1 MNPYATR
8 SAFVVLAAGREL
20 RAALDDPLGREDA
33 AERLAIVLERDLASP
48 LPEYS
53 LFEWGAVPPGLHASA
68 SQGGATE
75 TDVKH
80 LLDAAAT
87 RLHVA
92 EVALAAG
99 EAVGEAATDEEPST
113 RENLDDALTG
123 LRDTAT
129 SLADREESDT
139 TRSFESAVVTSPDLA
154 SATATLRKTVAETLE
169 SITQQTSVALAS
181 PFRAAAGLA
190 PEAARKAWE
199 SVTERLQVGD
209 LGGRL
214 TRLGIRALLSAI
226 DALRRLVPGQWLAA
240 ARVKLVELRDRLEEH
255 GGTDAAVGWL
265 LGVEALRAE
274 TDAIAGRAGLDIARL
289 DTASL
294 DLTALSA
301 RYTSAMDVV
310 GLIQAGIAGLGLV
323 KLVGL
328 AVPHLTAVL
337 VGAELLVGAVVI
349 VLALDYVDS
358 TVAPSWVRGARTI
371 IREASPGA

>member
-1 MNPYATR
+1 M
-8 SAFVVLAAGREL
+8 VLAAGREL

-33 AERLAIVLERDLASP
+33 AERLAVVLERDLAAS
-48 LPEYS
+48 LPEQS
-53 LFEWGAVPPGLHASA
+53 LFEPSAVPPGLHAPP
-68 SQGGATE
+68 GLGEPVRIGATE
-75 TDVKH
+75 TDVVR
-80 LLDAAAT
+80 LLGAAAT

-99 EAVGEAATDEEPST
+99 EAVGETATGEPPST
-113 RENLDDALTG
+113 RESLDHALTG

-129 SLADREESDT
+129 SLTDREEADA

-154 SATATLRKTVAETLE
+154 TATATLRKTVAETLD
-169 SITQQTSVALAS
+169 SITQQTSAALAS

-226 DALRRLVPGQWLAA
+226 DALRRLVPGHWLAT
-240 ARVKLVELRDRLEEH
+240 ARVKLVELRDRLEAH

-265 LGVEALRAE
+265 LGVGAVRAE
-274 TDAIAGRAGLDIARL
+274 TDAIAVRPGLEIARL

-301 RYTSAMDVV
+301 RYTSAMEMV
-310 GLIQAGIAGLGLV
+310 GLIQAGIAGLGLI

-358 TVAPSWVRGARTI
+358 TMAPSWVRGARTI

>member
-1 MNPYATR
+1 MNPNVTG
-8 SAFVVLAAGREL
+8 SAFMVLAAGREL
-20 RAALDDPLGREDA
+20 RATLDDPPGRADA
-33 AERLAIVLERDLASP
+33 AERLAIVLERDLAAP
-48 LPEYS
+48 LPEHS
-53 LFEWGAVPPGLHASA
+53 LFEWSAVPPGLQEPSP
-68 SQGGATE
+68 GGATE
-75 TDVKH
+75 TDVRR

-87 RLHVA
+87 RLRVA

-99 EAVGEAATDEEPST
+99 EAVGETAAGDRPST
-113 RENLDDALTG
+113 GEGLDHALTG

-129 SLADREESDT
+129 SLADREEADA
-139 TRSFESAVVTSPDLA
+139 TRHFESAVVTSPDLPTA
-154 SATATLRKTVAETLE
+154 AATLRTTVAETLD
-169 SITQQTSVALAS
+169 SITKQTSVALAS

-199 SVTERLQVGD
+199 SVTERLQIGD

-214 TRLGIRALLSAI
+214 TRLGIRAVLSAI
-226 DALRRLVPGQWLAA
+226 DALGRLVPGQWLVT
-240 ARVKLVELRDRLEEH
+240 ARVKLVELRDRLEAH

-265 LGVEALRAE
+265 LGVEGLRAE
-274 TDAIAGRAGLDIARL
+274 ADAIAASPGLEIARL

-294 DLTALSA
+294 DLTALTA
-301 RYTSAMDVV
+301 RYTSAMDVI
-310 GLIQAGIAGLGLV
+310 GLIQAGIAGLGLI

-371 IREASPGA
+371 IQEASRGA

>member
-20 RAALDDPLGREDA
+20 RAALDDPPGREDA
-33 AERLAIVLERDLASP
+33 AERLAIVLERDLAAP
-48 LPEYS
+48 LPEQS
-53 LFEWGAVPPGLHASA
+53 LFEPGPVQPGLGGPVG
-68 SQGGATE
+68 GGATE
-75 TDVKH
+75 TDVVR
-80 LLDAAAT
+80 LLGAAAT

-99 EAVGEAATDEEPST
+99 EAVAGEQPST
-113 RENLDDALTG
+113 REGLDHALTG

-199 SVTERLQVGD
+199 SVTERLQIGD

-274 TDAIAGRAGLDIARL
+274 TEVIAGRAGLDIARL